1 MNRHFT
7 VAVFVVYQ
15 NKTLL
20 HWHKKL
26 AQWFPVGGHV
36 DPGESLC
43 EAAIRETKEES
54 GLEVELYQ
62 ARPFPFEVFGH
73 IKTLVAPI
81 HIQHEYMNDDHIHMD
96 AMFYARA
103 KTDELHPMEGEAISA
118 FLQTTKTA
126 ITRIPT
132 GGIQTW
138 QKREL
143 ASEEFLTFSSNCRN

>member
-103 KTDELHPMEGEAISA
+103 KTDELHPMEGEAVQI
-118 FLQTTKTA
+118 
-126 ITRIPT
+126 
-132 GGIQTW
+132 GW
-138 QKREL
+138 Y
-143 ASEEFLTFSSNCRN
+143 SEEELETLPLAIDVKAYAKEALDLLRT

>member
-54 GLEVELYQ
+54 GLDVELYQ
-62 ARPFPFEVFGH
+62 ARPLPFGVFGH

-81 HIQHEYMNDDHIHMD
+81 HIQHEYMNDDHVHMD
-96 AMFYARA
+96 AIFYARA
-103 KTDELHPMEGEAISA
+103 ASAELHPMDGEAVQIGWYRA
-118 FLQTTKTA
+118 E
-126 ITRIPT
+126 
-132 GGIQTW
+132 
-138 QKREL
+138 EL
-143 ASEEFLTFSSNCRN
+143 ETLPLAVDVKAYAKEALELLRT